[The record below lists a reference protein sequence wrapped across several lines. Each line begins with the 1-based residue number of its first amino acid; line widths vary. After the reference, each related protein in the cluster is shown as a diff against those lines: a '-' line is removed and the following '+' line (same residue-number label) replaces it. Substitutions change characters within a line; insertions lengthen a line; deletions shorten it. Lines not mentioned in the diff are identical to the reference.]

1 LWKAYCFKDQRA
13 ADLFSDPEYN
23 LTPQAVVDIFCED
36 LKKKG
41 IAFSEPEDLQLDANW
56 MKIIVETYAAPAGAA
71 Y

>member
-1 LWKAYCFKDQRA
+1 M
-13 ADLFSDPEYN
+13 EYN

-41 IAFSEPEDLQLDANW
+41 IAFGEPTDLQLDVKW
-56 MKIIVETYAAPAGAA
+56 MNNIVDTYAAPAGAA